1 MDLNVILAK
10 PPSKLKM
17 IECRALLGCNDT
29 EWSEIG
35 AVVRA
40 PENATRRTIPCANS
54 QLLEITKEH
63 ELSSISWSDQRYDS
77 AAQEALDRSATLKS
91 FLYARIPNKDD
102 RYKMEVVKR
111 MITVKA
117 KKQTE
122 LASKRKNRSSNVN
135 GDVKTRDAQSDNMS
149 VDSRRSVSP
158 VPAPAP
164 VIQHHRPPQGTAI
177 TPLSS
182 KFSPTA
188 YTYEYRPSETVVPR
202 PYQHGRMTMPLS
214 PQSAQ
219 SQQSNPTDISDV
231 FLAQTQRTLPRV
243 RGANC

>member
-1 MDLNVILAK
+1 
-10 PPSKLKM
+10 
-17 IECRALLGCNDT
+17 
-29 EWSEIG
+29 
-35 AVVRA
+35 
-40 PENATRRTIPCANS
+40 
-54 QLLEITKEH
+54 LEITKEH

-91 FLYARIPNKDD
+91 FLYARFPNKDE
-102 RYKMEVVKR
+102 RYKIEVVKR

-122 LASKRKNRSSNVN
+122 LASKRKNRSSNAN

-149 VDSRRSVSP
+149 VDSRRSASP
-158 VPAPAP
+158 APAPAP
-164 VIQHHRPPQGTAI
+164 VIQHQRPPQGTAI

-231 FLAQTQRTLPRV
+231 FLAQTQRTLPPNSR
-243 RGANC
+243 C